1 MLSVRPR
8 INELT
13 FRVYSRSLH
22 PELLD
27 THAARS
33 VERENYRMHLAITSA
48 GHSIRLHTGGATFV
62 EVATSSHHDLPQQ
75 CELFG
80 QKIKKPFM
88 EEIHLNEQVVYRC
101 SVSLETVEPRNLFTF
116 NQIIDKA
123 DQSHSLV
130 HQFGSNGRIA
140 MGAMSFLKFESRI
153 RTARIRAIHTFPDT
167 CQVLT
172 SESSF
177 EIQS

>member
-22 PELLD
+22 PELLE
-27 THAARS
+27 THASRL
-33 VERENYRMHLAITSA
+33 VQRDLYELNLGITSA
-48 GHSIRLHTGGATFV
+48 GHVLRFRHEDLILV
-62 EVATSSHHDLPQQ
+62 EVATSSHHDLPRQ
-75 CELFG
+75 CELLT
-80 QKIKKPFM
+80 QKIKHPFSDRLM
-88 EEIHLNEQVVYRC
+88 LSDRVSYRC
-101 SVSLETVEPRNLFTF
+101 SVNLETVEPRNLFAF

-123 DQSHSLV
+123 DQAHSLI

-140 MGAMSFLKFESRI
+140 MGAMSFLKIESRI
-153 RTARIRAIHTFPDT
+153 RSVRVRAIHSFPDT

-172 SESSF
+172 SECQF
-177 EIQS
+177 AIN